1 MCNGT
6 GIAVRGKFEEVYSF
20 LLPHESQEYNSV
32 VARLGGKCLSLLNHI
47 VALRV
52 LTLTTA
58 YFISHS
64 DPLHTHLYTA
74 RYLLCIVYR

>member
-6 GIAVRGKFEEVYSF
+6 CVAVRGQFEEVYSL
-20 LLPHESQEYNSV
+20 LLPHESQEYNSI
-32 VARLGGKCLSLLNHI
+32 VARLGGKCLSLLNHL

-52 LTLTTA
+52 LILTKF
-58 YFISHS
+58 FISYS

-74 RYLLCIVYR
+74 KYLLCIVYR